1 MKKVVAKKGYV
12 KTGTSST
19 GKPKGAKAPKK
30 MC

>member
-1 MKKVVAKKGYV
+1 MKKVAKKGYA
-12 KTGTSST
+12 KTGVSSK